1 MKCLWNDVYEDFHK
15 NKDLFDFSDYS
26 QDSKFFDPVN
36 KKFIG
41 KRKDEFKGKV
51 NSKFAKLK
59 TKIYS
64 LIDVD
69 YEENKI
75 SKRVNNKV
83 VKNIRQRI

>member
-26 QDSKFFDPVN
+26 QESKFFDTVN

-51 NSKFAKLK
+51 ISKSAKLK

>member
-51 NSKFAKLK
+51 ISKSAKLK

>member
-1 MKCLWNDVYEDFHK
+1 ML
-15 NKDLFDFSDYS
+15 DFSDYS
-26 QDSKFFDPVN
+26 QDSKFLDPVN

-41 KRKDEFKGKV
+41 KRKDEFKGKII
-51 NSKFAKLK
+51 STFAKLK

>member
-41 KRKDEFKGKV
+41 KRKGEFKGKV
-51 NSKFAKLK
+51 ISKSAKLK